1 MIALNKMVVQGKM
14 ILKHQKKM
22 KKWEKVKHK
31 KYLFELKKNKFKKWT
46 FPQLKG
52 VLFFFKGTEDGP
64 LPTTKTNLIK
74 LWIEW
79 ESKLKN
85 D

>member
-1 MIALNKMVVQGKM
+1 MIALYKMVVQGKM

-31 KYLFELKKNKFKKWT
+31 KYLLELKKNKFKKWT

-52 VLFFFKGTEDGP
+52 VLF
-64 LPTTKTNLIK
+64 L
-74 LWIEW
+74 
-79 ESKLKN
+79 
-85 D
+85 